1 MCQNHI
7 PEQAQNVTN
16 HVDNNLIKFCHKLDI
31 LINLIKM
38 KLFHANNSYNFR
50 MKNISLN
57 VKKSLK
63 DILNTYLKEITHQTK
78 YQISC

>member
-1 MCQNHI
+1 
-7 PEQAQNVTN
+7 
-16 HVDNNLIKFCHKLDI
+16 
-31 LINLIKM
+31 M